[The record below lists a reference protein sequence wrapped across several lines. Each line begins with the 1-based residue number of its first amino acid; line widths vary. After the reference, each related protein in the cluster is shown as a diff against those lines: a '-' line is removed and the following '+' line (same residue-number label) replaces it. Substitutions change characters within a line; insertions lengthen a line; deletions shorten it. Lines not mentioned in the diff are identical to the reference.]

1 MNEETK
7 LKSLENDGEDDE
19 DFFDAIE
26 AEIDDYGQ
34 YGNSYKNLSGQIKV
48 EETLESDPGKK
59 EDNWSDYIDLNK
71 DETNSQP
78 QFATISHPPE
88 KVDSKSVSSKD

>member
-1 MNEETK
+1 
-7 LKSLENDGEDDE
+7 
-19 DFFDAIE
+19 
-26 AEIDDYGQ
+26 
-34 YGNSYKNLSGQIKV
+34 
-48 EETLESDPGKK
+48 LESDPGKK

-88 KVDSKSVSSKD
+88 KLDSKSVSSKDKKSEKYEVQVDDKSEDTEREASNLAL